1 MLKTCR
7 NSDKLLFAD
16 KNFPRRV
23 FYTTL
28 FVSALILLASLK
40 YQSFELTISLFIG
53 VFVSF
58 CSAIVLWRWINYTF
72 KDFDPEANSQNHE
85 SLTKVVQIIKS
96 SIFAF
101 MGIGKIF
108 ILGIFFFLIFKFI
121 SINIIALFIGI
132 SIVQIVMLLMI
143 VSMMLVNTLNKT
155 QVTGYKPKKLAL
167 AYNKVSL
174 DRTSSNGGPKR

>member
-1 MLKTCR
+1 MLNTCR
-7 NSDKLLFAD
+7 HSDKLLIAD
-16 KNFPRRV
+16 KNFPKQV

-28 FVSALILLASLK
+28 FVSMLILLISLK

-53 VFVSF
+53 IFVSF
-58 CSAIVLWRWINYTF
+58 CSALVLWRWINYIF
-72 KDFDPEANSQNHE
+72 KEFDPDASSHKHE
-85 SLTKVVQIIKS
+85 PLTKANQIIKS

-108 ILGIFFFLIFKFI
+108 ILGLFFFLIFKFV

-155 QVTGYKPKKLAL
+155 RANGYK
-167 AYNKVSL
+167 
-174 DRTSSNGGPKR
+174 SNDIAFAFD

>member
-1 MLKTCR
+1 MLNFSR

-28 FVSALILLASLK
+28 FVSILILLSSLK
-40 YQSFELTISLFIG
+40 YQSFELSISLFIG

-58 CSAIVLWRWINYTF
+58 CSALVLWRWINYIF
-72 KDFDPEANSQNHE
+72 KDFDPDANSQDHAP
-85 SLTKVVQIIKS
+85 LTKANQIIKS
-96 SIFAF
+96 CLFAF

-108 ILGIFFFLIFKFI
+108 VLGLFFFLVFKFI
-121 SINIIALFIGI
+121 SINVIALFIGI
-132 SIVQIVMLLMI
+132 SVVQIVMFLMI

-155 QVTGYKPKKLAL
+155 QATGYKTKKLAL
-167 AYNKVSL
+167 AYDQDV
-174 DRTSSNGGPKR
+174 DAE